1 MAKMFRIEGAETL
14 VAELED
20 RLDPERIQRK
30 LPLAC
35 ALVEGSAKRKAP
47 KGDGTLRS
55 SIAYRVEG
63 NKGIVYTPLEYA
75 PYVEFGTG
83 IFAEKEGREGY
94 WVYVKD
100 GGGSD
105 KRSSKS
111 YTEEEAKQVMAI
123 LRKKGLEAYYTNGQ
137 HPHPFLRP
145 ALHENR
151 EKILKLLKEGLAK

>member
-20 RLDPERIQRK
+20 RLDPERIQRQ

-35 ALVEGSAKRKAP
+35 ALVEASAKRKAP

-63 NKGIVYTPLEYA
+63 TTGIIYSPLEYA

-83 IFAEKEGREGY
+83 IFAEDGDGRKDVPWRYKDEEGE
-94 WVYVKD
+94 WHTT
-100 GGGSD
+100 S
-105 KRSSKS
+105 
-111 YTEEEAKQVMAI
+111 
-123 LRKKGLEAYYTNGQ
+123 GQ
-137 HPHPFLRP
+137 NPQPFLRP

-151 EKILKLLKEGLAK
+151 EKILKLLKGGLAE

>member
-1 MAKMFRIEGAETL
+1 MAKMFRIEGAESI
-14 VAELED
+14 VAELK
-20 RLDPERIQRK
+20 ERVNEENIQSK
-30 LPLAC
+30 LPLCC
-35 ALVEGSAKRKAP
+35 ALVEGSAKKKAP

-55 SIAYRVEG
+55 SITYKVEE

-83 IFAEKEGREGY
+83 IHAEKEGREGY

-100 GGGSD
+100 GGGSSQ
-105 KRSSKS
+105 RSSKS
-111 YTEEEAKQVMAI
+111 YTEDEAKQVMAI

-151 EKILKLLKEGLAK
+151 EQILKILKGGLVK